1 MNKKIFITIGILGIL
16 IFLSI
21 FLFSLKSQGKVI
33 PFETVSKGK
42 SFGHL
47 NKETINPIYTVLTNK
62 NELESFLNKFGIKSK
77 GIGTFS
83 EDDFKEYILICAYFG
98 AVPTVE
104 LKVLD
109 KFTIKKITA
118 KDKFVEILVQLGK
131 YNPIGPEV
139 VSAPYHIVKVK
150 RDYFKE
156 GKYLFVFKD
165 TDGKELNRVE
175 VEIKKTF
182 GKESKNLSQIKNVKV
197 AVWYQTITD
206 YKAFN
211 RTIDDVI
218 THLKETRTDFVFRAF
233 WRWKIIPDIPCPNDP
248 VCSLPTISKRPGV
261 SYQELS
267 DAIKKIKSELPD
279 VIICGGVPFERLNPI
294 ERNPITG
301 EILDREKTWAMALDP
316 SKWGINMSKE
326 EFQENRAKVLGY
338 WHPSYPGE
346 PYNWKTATA
355 YYPDI
360 TNPEFQ
366 ELLLSW
372 AKKQIDCGVDA
383 IWVDLLFAQ
392 PAIFAKIT
400 KDKNHPAVKESFKAA
415 SKIIDEIHAYGY
427 SKYGKY
433 IYVGTWPAFLHFGT
447 PDVDFVTAAPVA
459 DEVRYGLFENKW
471 NKLANMSK
479 EKRIPVFAFMDEV
492 VGSIKTSQCG
502 MAPFTQEFSIE
513 ERREKLKELDKYFL
527 NKGIVFI
534 YPLHGG
540 WIGYDAKVLSFGKF
554 KIYDA
559 LAPEFQTYETIKD
572 LAQNKKR

>member
-1 MNKKIFITIGILGIL
+1 MKKLFILGILGIL
-16 IFLSI
+16 LLSAFLIDWNFKKTSEKEI
-21 FLFSLKSQGKVI
+21 ISATGTVKYIPLEGGFYGIETDKGEKYLPLNLPDEFKKDGLRVQFKAKLKKVAAI
-33 PFETVSKGK
+33 QMW
-42 SFGHL
+42 
-47 NKETINPIYTVLTNK
+47 
-62 NELESFLNKFGIKSK
+62 
-77 GIGTFS
+77 GT
-83 EDDFKEYILICAYFG
+83 
-98 AVPTVE
+98 P
-104 LKVLD
+104 
-109 KFTIKKITA
+109 
-118 KDKFVEILVQLGK
+118 VEILKIKKVG
-131 YNPIGPEV
+131 EV
-139 VSAPYHIVKVK
+139 KKVK
-150 RDYFKE
+150 IPEEVKE
-156 GKYLFVFKD
+156 EAREK
-165 TDGKELNRVE
+165 
-175 VEIKKTF
+175 
-182 GKESKNLSQIKNVKV
+182 LSQVKV

-218 THLKETRTDFVFRAF
+218 AHLKETRTDFVFRAF
-233 WRWKIIPDIPCPNDP
+233 WRWKIIPDTPCPNDP
-248 VCSLPTISKRPGV
+248 ICSLPAISKRPGV
-261 SYQELS
+261 SYQELN
-267 DAIKKIKSELPD
+267 DAVRKIKSELPD
-279 VIICGGVPFERLNPI
+279 IIICGGVPFERLNPT

-372 AKKQIDCGVDA
+372 AKKQIDYGVDA

-392 PAIFAKIT
+392 PAILAKIT
-400 KDKNHPAVKESFKAA
+400 KDENHPAVKESFEAA

-427 SKYGKY
+427 SKYGRY

-447 PDVDFVTAAPVA
+447 PDVDFITAAPVA

-479 EKRIPVFAFMDEV
+479 EKGVSVFAFMDEV

-513 ERREKLKELDKYFL
+513 ERREKLKELDEYFL

-559 LAPEFQTYETIKD
+559 LAPEFQTYEIIKD